1 MRTDSEGSVPQYAHV
16 LLISVVYS
24 WNVISTGIYFTI
36 REKLSQ
42 YSVTYMR
49 LGVSKQ
55 IFPGICGVDFQKIP
69 GNIQGIQFWRKRAD
83 VCCHT
88 RDDVPVRLRQLSR
101 FKFSSLSSFESSEMS
116 PDHTSH
122 LETTYDRRVLPH
134 ARRTG
139 EVCVGEI
146 QLQKLVKFW
155 KCRNVTLSC
164 TTLRDS

>member
-42 YSVTYMR
+42 YTSVTYMR

-69 GNIQGIQFWRKRAD
+69 GNIQGIQF
-83 VCCHT
+83 
-88 RDDVPVRLRQLSR
+88 
-101 FKFSSLSSFESSEMS
+101 
-116 PDHTSH
+116 
-122 LETTYDRRVLPH
+122 
-134 ARRTG
+134 
-139 EVCVGEI
+139 
-146 QLQKLVKFW
+146 
-155 KCRNVTLSC
+155 
-164 TTLRDS
+164 